1 MPASSPMYLPTDQSP
16 APLELSGI
24 TVRFGSMVAND
35 DISFSVRDGE
45 VHALLGEN
53 GAGKST
59 LMRVVAGLL
68 RPQSGEIRVD
78 GKAVHLQ
85 SPLDATALGIG
96 MVHQHFML
104 IPTLTVAQNVCL
116 GLARAGRIFPNLRK
130 VATELAEL
138 SRLYRLDID
147 PFARVGDLSVAGRQ
161 RVEIV
166 KALYRG
172 ARILVLDEPTAVL
185 APQEVEGL
193 FDVLRKL
200 SAAGTAIVFIS
211 HKLQE
216 VMAIADRVTVLRQGR
231 SIASIDKRDTSVV
244 ELSRLMIGADIRLP
258 TVDGKARPASAE
270 RLQVTGLSYRDDHS
284 LRLDDISFTVHA
296 GEIVGIAGVDG
307 NGQHELAEAIVGL
320 VQPQGG
326 QIMLDGV
333 DLSHASPGTRIENG
347 LAHIPE
353 DRHRT
358 ALVDL
363 AIRDNAI
370 LEVSGHHP
378 FSRYGLMRPAAA
390 DSFTRQLIDHYD
402 VRCTGPAQKILTL
415 SGGNQQKVV
424 LGRALMRD
432 PNLVVAVQPSRGLDI
447 GATAFVHRQLL
458 AQRERGAAVMLI
470 SAELDEVLAL
480 SDRILVLFK
489 GRIVGDLSRAEVT
502 VERLG
507 RLMLGGDE

>member
-1 MPASSPMYLPTDQSP
+1 MPASSSTHLLADRNP

-35 DISFSVRDGE
+35 DISFSVRHGE

-68 RPQSGEIRVD
+68 RPQAGEIRVD
-78 GKAVHLQ
+78 GNVVHLQ

-104 IPTLTVAQNVCL
+104 IPTLTVAQNACL
-116 GLARAGRIFPNLRK
+116 GLARAGRIFPSLRK
-130 VATELAEL
+130 VAAELAEL
-138 SRLYRLDID
+138 SKLYRLDID
-147 PFARVGDLSVAGRQ
+147 PFARVGDLSVAGQQ

-185 APQEVEGL
+185 APQEVDGL

-200 SAAGTAIVFIS
+200 SADGTAIVFIS

-231 SIASIDKRDTSVV
+231 SIASIDKHDTSVS
-244 ELSRLMIGADIRLP
+244 ELSRLMIGADIKLP
-258 TVDGKARPASAE
+258 TVDGKARPATAE
-270 RLQVTGLSYRDDHS
+270 RLRVTGLSYRDDQS
-284 LRLDDISFTVHA
+284 LRLDDINFTIHA
-296 GEIVGIAGVDG
+296 GEIVGFAGVDG

-370 LEVSGHHP
+370 LEVSGRRP

-489 GRIVGDLSRAEVT
+489 GRIVGDLSRTEVS

-507 RLMLGGDE
+507 RLMLGGGE

>member
-1 MPASSPMYLPTDQSP
+1 
-16 APLELSGI
+16 
-24 TVRFGSMVAND
+24 
-35 DISFSVRDGE
+35 
-45 VHALLGEN
+45 
-53 GAGKST
+53 
-59 LMRVVAGLL
+59 
-68 RPQSGEIRVD
+68 
-78 GKAVHLQ
+78 
-85 SPLDATALGIG
+85 

-116 GLARAGRIFPNLRK
+116 GLARAGRIFPNLHK
-130 VATELAEL
+130 VAAELAEI
-138 SRLYRLDID
+138 SKLYRLDID
-147 PFARVGDLSVAGRQ
+147 PFARVGNLSVAGQQ

-185 APQEVEGL
+185 TPKEVDGL

-211 HKLQE
+211 HKLHE
-216 VMAIADRVTVLRQGR
+216 VMSISNRVTVLRQGR
-231 SIASIDKRDTSVV
+231 SMASIDTHDTSIA
-244 ELSRLMIGADIRLP
+244 ELSQLMIGADIKLP
-258 TVDGKARPASAE
+258 TVDGKARPATAE
-270 RLQVTGLSYRDDHS
+270 RLCVKGLSYRDDQG
-284 LRLDDISFTVHA
+284 LRLDDISFTIHA

-307 NGQHELAEAIVGL
+307 NGQHELAETIVGL
-320 VQPQGG
+320 VQAQSG
-326 QIMLDGV
+326 QITLDGA
-333 DLSHASPGTRIENG
+333 DMSHASPGIRIEHG

-363 AIRDNAI
+363 PIRDNAI
-370 LEVSGHHP
+370 LEVSGRSP
-378 FSRYGLMRPAAA
+378 FSHYGLMRPAAA
-390 DSFTRQLIDHYD
+390 DRFTRTLIDAYD
-402 VRCTGPAQKILTL
+402 VRCTGPAQQILTL

-424 LGRALMRD
+424 VGRALLRQ

-447 GATAFVHRQLL
+447 GATAFIQRQLL

-470 SAELDEVLAL
+470 STELDEILAL

-489 GRIVGDLSRAEVT
+489 GRIVGDLARAEVT

-507 RLMLGGDE
+507 RLMLGGGE

>member
-1 MPASSPMYLPTDQSP
+1 
-16 APLELSGI
+16 
-24 TVRFGSMVAND
+24 
-35 DISFSVRDGE
+35 
-45 VHALLGEN
+45 
-53 GAGKST
+53 
-59 LMRVVAGLL
+59 
-68 RPQSGEIRVD
+68 
-78 GKAVHLQ
+78 
-85 SPLDATALGIG
+85 
-96 MVHQHFML
+96 
-104 IPTLTVAQNVCL
+104 
-116 GLARAGRIFPNLRK
+116 
-130 VATELAEL
+130 
-138 SRLYRLDID
+138 
-147 PFARVGDLSVAGRQ
+147 
-161 RVEIV
+161 
-166 KALYRG
+166 
-172 ARILVLDEPTAVL
+172 
-185 APQEVEGL
+185 
-193 FDVLRKL
+193 
-200 SAAGTAIVFIS
+200 
-211 HKLQE
+211 
-216 VMAIADRVTVLRQGR
+216 
-231 SIASIDKRDTSVV
+231 
-244 ELSRLMIGADIRLP
+244 
-258 TVDGKARPASAE
+258 
-270 RLQVTGLSYRDDHS
+270 
-284 LRLDDISFTVHA
+284 
-296 GEIVGIAGVDG
+296 
-307 NGQHELAEAIVGL
+307 